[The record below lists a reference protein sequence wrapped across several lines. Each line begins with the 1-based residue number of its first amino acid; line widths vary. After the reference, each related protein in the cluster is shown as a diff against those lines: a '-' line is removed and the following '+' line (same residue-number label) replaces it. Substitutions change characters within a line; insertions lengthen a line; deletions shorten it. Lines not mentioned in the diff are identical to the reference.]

1 MPTTR
6 PAMAPMI
13 LNATIRSA
21 VMDGGFPASSISR
34 LVRPYR
40 SRGVRRVI
48 DEITLPA
55 NGKMSRSRADVLSCS
70 CRMFAKLSGV
80 TPTCVCSTVA

>member
-1 MPTTR
+1 MPKT
-6 PAMAPMI
+6 I

-21 VMDGGFPASSISR
+21 VKDGGFPASSISR
-34 LVRPYR
+34 FVRPYR

-55 NGKMSRSRADVLSCS
+55 NGKMSRSRADALELLVPEVRDAVRHVPDLRLQHRHISASRC
-70 CRMFAKLSGV
+70 
-80 TPTCVCSTVA
+80 